1 MRNPHLLP
9 GLVLGAA
16 TALAACS
23 QTSPRQEPAT
33 TGDTGPVASTTTTPP
48 EGLAARVESDAKSR
62 DDRAPVQEEHERAQP
77 VKPKLMLEAKKEAA
91 DAAYAAAPVE
101 MAAAQTRRVRE
112 PMPASKSIASVAGQ
126 GAVAN
131 RVLIAPVP
139 PPAGPGAPPP
149 EVNTENYASIDA
161 NPIRRSIEQPVST
174 FSVDVDTGSYANV
187 RRYLTQGRLPPQDAV
202 RVEEL
207 INNFDYAY
215 KVPQERGQPF
225 SVSTEMAPTPWNSK
239 THLLHVGIQGWKP
252 EIKPV
257 GTNLVFLVDVSGSM
271 QDADKLPLVK
281 SALKILLGELTAKDR
296 ISLVVYAGASGVVLE
311 PTPGNQHAK
320 ISAALDR
327 LSAGGSTNGGEGIQ
341 LAYAM
346 AKQGWI
352 EGGVNRVLLA
362 TDGDFNVGVTRFESL
377 LDLVKKERKSGIAL
391 TTLGFGEGNYNDH
404 LMEQLADVGDGNHA
418 YIDSV
423 QEAHKVLVRQRE
435 ATLTTIARDVKIQI
449 EFNPA
454 QVAEY
459 RLIGYEN
466 RMLAREDFNNDAVDA
481 GDIGAGHTVTA
492 LYEIALTGSGGESV
506 QPLRYAPSSAVEDRG
521 GELAHLRLRY
531 KRPEDGANASS
542 RLIERP
548 LVKSEIKTDF
558 AQASDALR
566 LSSAVAA
573 FGQLLS
579 GGVHMKGFDYTAVER
594 LARGVGDDEYGDR
607 AGFRQLVKLAGSL
620 SLGQARGGEGA
631 QIGG

>member
-1 MRNPHLLP
+1 M
-9 GLVLGAA
+9 
-16 TALAACS
+16 
-23 QTSPRQEPAT
+23 SPR
-33 TGDTGPVASTTTTPP
+33 
-48 EGLAARVESDAKSR
+48 
-62 DDRAPVQEEHERAQP
+62 
-77 VKPKLMLEAKKEAA
+77 EAEAA
-91 DAAYAAAPVE
+91 SQPGDKLKAEPPKAEPRSAPSSTDEVVSDGRASAAAPV
-101 MAAAQTRRVRE
+101 
-112 PMPASKSIASVAGQ
+112 SVAPYEKSAKETKRLAEFGVAKPAVTGAIAQ

-131 RVLIAPVP
+131 RVLIAPAP
-139 PPAGPGAPPP
+139 PPAPGLVPKD
-149 EVNTENYASIDA
+149 ENRENYAVIDP
-161 NPIRRSIEQPVST
+161 NPIQRSIEHPVST
-174 FSVDVDTGSYANV
+174 FSVDVDTSSYANV
-187 RRYLTQGRLPPQDAV
+187 RRYLTQGQLPPQDAV

-225 SVSTEMAPTPWNSK
+225 SVTTEIAPTPWNAK

-252 EIKPV
+252 ETKPV

-271 QDADKLPLVK
+271 EDPDKLPLVK
-281 SALKILLGELTAKDR
+281 SALKMLLGELTSKDR

-311 PTPGNQHAK
+311 PTPGNERAK

-346 AKQGWI
+346 ARKGWI

-377 LDLVKKERKSGIAL
+377 LDIVKNERKSGIAL
-391 TTLGFGEGNYNDH
+391 TTLGFGQGNYNDH
-404 LMEQLADVGDGNHA
+404 LMEQLADVGDGNNA

-423 QEAHKVLVRQRE
+423 QEAHKVLVRQRD

-506 QPLRYAPSSAVEDRG
+506 QPLRYAPSHKIENRG

-531 KRPEDGANASS
+531 KRPDDGTNATS

-548 LVKSEIKTDF
+548 LLKSEIKTDV

-566 LSSAVAA
+566 LSASVAA

-579 GGVHMKGFDYTAVER
+579 GGVHMKGFDYTSIER
-594 LARGVGDDEYGDR
+594 LARNVGDDPYGDR
-607 AGFRQLVKLAGSL
+607 AGFRQLVKLAGTL
-620 SLGQARGGEGA
+620 SGQAKGEGA